1 MATSARISLSPAVG
15 GLRLAPADWR
25 KALPTIGLCIL
36 GVTILIVL
44 VDCVLFRATLP
55 ASYVAFFADLTPPS
69 VRIATY
75 MALSGIDEM
84 EYRLVLMTALVVAGG
99 LFWRDADGDIPA
111 CVFVAAILLSQIAY
125 VLLKLP
131 APHGAVD
138 VLYDAL
144 RYYAVGSVWG
154 WLYWRHGW
162 LSAVAGHA
170 GTHLVLQPAL
180 LVLLG

>member
-1 MATSARISLSPAVG
+1 MSVTPIPAFG

-25 KALPTIGLCIL
+25 QALSAIGLCIL

-55 ASYVAFFADLTPPS
+55 APYIAFFAGPHLG

-75 MALSGIDEM
+75 LALSGIDEV
-84 EYRLVLMTALVVAGG
+84 EYRLFLMTSLVVAGG
-99 LFWRDADGDIPA
+99 LLWRDADGDIPA
-111 CVFVAAILLSQIAY
+111 GVFVAAILLSQIAY

-131 APHGAVD
+131 APHGGVD

-144 RYYAVGSVWG
+144 RYFAVGLVWG

-170 GTHLVLQPAL
+170 GTHIVLQPTL